1 MAALKEP
8 ELFSPPRVAVL
19 DSPLGKLWLAADAG
33 LLTHLSFEALEGRSG
48 RKEPVLDEAR
58 RQLEQYFRRK
68 RKDFDLPLQR
78 TGTRFQRLVW
88 VRIAAVP
95 FGRTTTYGTI
105 GKAIGGKAI
114 PRTVGRACGDNPLPI
129 VVPCHRVIA
138 ANGLLTGYVGGLWRK
153 RWLLEHEGALAREL
167 F

>member
-1 MAALKEP
+1 MAAPKEP

-19 DSPLGKLWLAADAG
+19 DSPLGKLRLAAYAG

-58 RQLEQYFRRK
+58 RQLELYFRRK

-88 VRIAAVP
+88 ERIAAVP
-95 FGRTTTYGTI
+95 FGSTTTYGYCSHGSGSGNAEFFFHFGFQI
-105 GKAIGGKAI
+105 SCFEQGQ
-114 PRTVGRACGDNPLPI
+114 RTD
-129 VVPCHRVIA
+129 
-138 ANGLLTGYVGGLWRK
+138 
-153 RWLLEHEGALAREL
+153 L
-167 F
+167 FQ

>member
-68 RKDFDLPLQR
+68 RKAFDLPLQR

-88 VRIAAVP
+88 ERMPPFPSAAPPPTGPSARPSGERPSRVP
-95 FGRTTTYGTI
+95 WGVHAATTRCPSWCPAT
-105 GKAIGGKAI
+105 A
-114 PRTVGRACGDNPLPI
+114 
-129 VVPCHRVIA
+129 
-138 ANGLLTGYVGGLWRK
+138 
-153 RWLLEHEGALAREL
+153 
-167 F
+167 